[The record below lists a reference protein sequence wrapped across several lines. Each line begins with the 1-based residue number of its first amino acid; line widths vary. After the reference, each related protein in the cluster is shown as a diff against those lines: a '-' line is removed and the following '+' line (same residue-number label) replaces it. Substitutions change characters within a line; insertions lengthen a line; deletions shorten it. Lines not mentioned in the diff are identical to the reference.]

1 MVTVARYSGW
11 LMNRSKT
18 FACCYGVHRV
28 QSHHIFLLYMNANFS
43 PQPTHA
49 PLARVE
55 DARLLTGQGRYVH
68 DIHFPGMLYA
78 AFVRSVFARARIVS
92 VDTGSALA
100 LEGVEA
106 VLTGHDLLGLNLPEP
121 NALLDIVDTPT
132 SPLLHTETVHAVGQ
146 PLALVLARSAEA
158 AQRGAESVWF
168 ECEPEIAC
176 NDLDDAAPVVASV
189 RHQMGNAPT
198 AGVTSVR
205 VRQMQPRVVAF
216 AMEPRA
222 AVMRWEADNDRLEAW
237 LPTQTP
243 WRARADIAR
252 TLGLPL
258 DRVRVIAPDVGGAFG
273 AKSSLGPEELVLAW
287 AARQH
292 RCTLHWTATRSEE
305 FTSGVHGRGAMLEG
319 ELVLDST
326 GKFLHLGAQLRFPV
340 GAWLPFSAVV
350 PARNA
355 ARILPGPYVVAS
367 VDVSARVESSNAAA
381 VTIYRGAGRPEA
393 ALLLERLVERA
404 ARTLGHDPLAL
415 RRHNLISAAQ
425 MPWTTPSGETLDAGD
440 YQAALEHAASA
451 FDYEAERAEQARRRA
466 AGEWVGIGIA
476 QYIEPCGQGW
486 ESARVTLL
494 NDGTVEVA
502 SGSTAQGQG
511 HETSYAVIAASVLGC
526 DPAAVRVRHGDT
538 GHGPEGVGALASR
551 SMAIGGSA
559 VLLAAQ
565 AAARRRDAGEPLPL
579 AAEHI
584 YSAPAEAWS
593 YGCVIA
599 RMSIDAETGSPTVE
613 RLVWADDAGKIVSP
627 QLAEGQ
633 LLGGLAQ
640 GLGQALL
647 ERIVYDADGQL
658 VTGSLMDYAVP
669 RADDMP
675 PVELHGLHV
684 PSTANVLGAK
694 GVGEAGCIGVP
705 AALLNA
711 AADALSPLGEPD
723 LDFPLTAE
731 RLWRALNSHTSEA

>member
-1 MVTVARYSGW
+1 MSMSATNSTHPARE
-11 LMNRSKT
+11 
-18 FACCYGVHRV
+18 
-28 QSHHIFLLYMNANFS
+28 
-43 PQPTHA
+43 

-68 DIHFPGMLYA
+68 DIQLPGMWHA
-78 AFVRSVFARARIVS
+78 AFVRSVFARARILS
-92 VDTGSALA
+92 VDIEAALA
-100 LEGVEA
+100 IDGVEA
-106 VLTGHDLLGLNLPEP
+106 VLTGHDLIGLYMPAP
-121 NALLDIVDTPT
+121 NALLDIVDAPAT
-132 SPLLHTETVHAVGQ
+132 PLLPTDTVHAVGQ

-168 ECEPEIAC
+168 ECEPEAAC
-176 NDLDDAAPVVASV
+176 NDLDTAAPTVASV
-189 RHQMGNAPT
+189 RHHTGDAPA
-198 AGVTSVR
+198 AGVTVVR
-205 VRQMQPRVVAF
+205 LRQQQPRVVAL
-216 AMEPRA
+216 ALEPRA
-222 AVMRWEADNDRLEAW
+222 AVMRWDQSSEQLEAW

-252 TLGLPL
+252 TLGLAL
-258 DRVRVIAPDVGGAFG
+258 DCVRVIAPDVGGAFG

-287 AARQH
+287 AARAH
-292 RCTLHWTATRSEE
+292 RCTLQWTATRSEE

-319 ELVLDST
+319 ELALDEA
-326 GKFLHLGAQLRFPV
+326 GRFVHLDARLRFPV

-355 ARILPGPYVVAS
+355 ARILPGPYRIAS
-367 VDVSARVESSNAAA
+367 VDVSARVERSDAAA

-393 ALLLERLVERA
+393 ALLMERLVDRA
-404 ARTLGHDPLAL
+404 ARVLGQDPIAL
-415 RRHNLISAAQ
+415 RRHNLIGAKD

-440 YQAALEHAASA
+440 YVAALDHAAIA
-451 FDYEAERAEQARRRA
+451 FDYDAERAAQLRRRA
-466 AGEWVGIGIA
+466 EGERVGIGIA

-494 NDGTVEVA
+494 GDGSVEVA
-502 SGSTAQGQG
+502 SGSSAQGQG
-511 HETSYAVIAASVLGC
+511 HETSYAAIAASALGC
-526 DPAAVRVRHGDT
+526 DPVRVRVRHGDT

-565 AAARRRDAGEPLPL
+565 EAARRRDDGEPLPL
-579 AAEHI
+579 SVEQI

-599 RMSIDAETGSPTVE
+599 RMSIDAETGHPKVE
-613 RLVWADDAGKIVSP
+613 RLVWADDAGHIVSP

-675 PVELHGLHV
+675 PVELHSLHV
-684 PSTANVLGAK
+684 PTAANALGAK

-711 AADALSPLGEPD
+711 AADALSPLGEAD

-731 RLWRALNSHTSEA
+731 RLWRAMNSHSTSTQS